1 MPLLNPGRL
10 PGHGRDDF
18 IGETRF
24 AAITTIIIVST
35 YLVAMT
41 VTSLERALAY
51 VGSTGSTSIS
61 FILPGLFYYKI
72 SAPDSPLSVL
82 AKEDDDNGTSES
94 EDEYDETLGRSGM
107 KSSRW
112 KKDLMRTLSL
122 ALAIYGLVVMI
133 VCFITNTFFIVAH

>member
-1 MPLLNPGRL
+1 MG
-10 PGHGRDDF
+10 D
-18 IGETRF
+18 TRF
-24 AAITTIIIVST
+24 AAITTTIIVSS

-72 SAPDSPLSVL
+72 SAPDSPLNLVT
-82 AKEDDDNGTSES
+82 KEDDDNGTSES
-94 EDEYDETLGRSGM
+94 EGEYDESFLGGGGIRSN
-107 KSSRW
+107 RW

-122 ALAIYGLVVMI
+122 ALAIYGFTVMI
-133 VCFITNTFFIVAH
+133 VCLITNIFIVAH